1 MKIQMWKWNSAGWIE
16 NQANPG
22 IRESHF
28 HPWDFPSFLS
38 PQPPQVNEQRQV
50 ARAARARPESASRR
64 KPTANDQRR
73 VGMRAWRTAC
83 CVASDTEKGRTEVV
97 WHILWL
103 VVLMIPSG
111 TSMFF
116 QVQTTN
122 QWWLLE
128 IGYDFLLL
136 SLWACSCCTPLWV
149 THANH
154 MLTMCFALSAFFRE
168 QLSASIAVANV
179 VSPRN
184 LVHVSI
190 GRVGTKEP

>member
-1 MKIQMWKWNSAGWIE
+1 MTWPIPKCTADQHRSMEILWKFGIQDELRTRLLVSS
-16 NQANPG
+16 G
-22 IRESHF
+22 ILESQF
-28 HPWDFPSFLS
+28 PWDFPSFS
-38 PQPPQVNEQRQV
+38 SAEPQVNEQRRV

-103 VVLMIPSG
+103 VVLIDDPKWDQHVFSGSNYQPVMIA
-111 TSMFF
+111 
-116 QVQTTN
+116 
-122 QWWLLE
+122 WDWLW
-128 IGYDFLLL
+128 FLLL

-154 MLTMCFALSAFFRE
+154 MLTMCFLLSAFF
-168 QLSASIAVANV
+168 L
-179 VSPRN
+179 
-184 LVHVSI
+184 
-190 GRVGTKEP
+190 